1 MQIKKYLQK
10 ILPNTDRIA
19 NDAGLS
25 KINRHLLNPVLWHI
39 NRRSIAKGVAIGL
52 LIAFLPIPLQMLIAA
67 ILAVVLR
74 ANLPIAIAITW
85 ITNPITFFP
94 INFFIY
100 KVGEL
105 FVSNAGYHAIQD
117 FEFKDK
123 SWGNIA
129 NQFCQ
134 WLQSIGKPF
143 LVGLPIVAISSSI
156 IGYFLVQGIWRLSFY
171 YRIKNRKR
179 GVRRI

>member
-10 ILPNTDRIA
+10 ILTNNGGIA
-19 NDAGLS
+19 NHASLS
-25 KINRHLLNPVLWHI
+25 KINPYLLNPLLWHI
-39 NRRSIAKGVAIGL
+39 NRRSISKGVAIGF
-52 LIAFLPIPLQMLIAA
+52 LIAFLPIPMQMLVAA
-67 ILAVVLR
+67 ILAVMFR
-74 ANLPIAIAITW
+74 ANLPIAIVMTW

-105 FVSNAGYHAIQD
+105 FVSNDGYHTIQD

-123 SWGNIA
+123 SWDNIA
-129 NQFCQ
+129 SQFLQ

-143 LVGLPIVAISSSI
+143 LIGLPIVAISSSI
-156 IGYFLVQGIWRLSFY
+156 IGYFLVHFIWRLSFY
-171 YRIKNRKR
+171 YRIKKRKK
-179 GVRRI
+179 GG